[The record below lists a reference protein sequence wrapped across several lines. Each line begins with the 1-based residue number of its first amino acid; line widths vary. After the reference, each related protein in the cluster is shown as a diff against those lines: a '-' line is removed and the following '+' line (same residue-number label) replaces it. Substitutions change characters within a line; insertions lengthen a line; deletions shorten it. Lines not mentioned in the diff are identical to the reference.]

1 MQSLSE
7 MKIEKLKIKRD
18 TMLTLKRMNIDTLYD
33 LSAVSNSFFQDV
45 GNFLYNVRE
54 YCPVSILFDI
64 STLLES
70 IQNNSIGYVYDENIK
85 EDMAT
90 DINILY
96 PCNICECLSAFKDFT
111 NTGFNGNITNAT
123 KYIQD
128 IVESRNKNNILTGID
143 IVMLKLRFKDLH
155 SYKFISEEF
164 GFTNQNV
171 IYTISESLRKLNR
184 WIESIN
190 TEVVY

>member
-1 MQSLSE
+1 MQSLSK
-7 MKIEKLKIKRD
+7 MKIEKLKINRD
-18 TMLTLKRMNIDTLYD
+18 TMLALKRMGIGTIYD
-33 LSAVSNSFFQDV
+33 LSVVPNSFLQDVSN
-45 GNFLYNVRE
+45 FLCNVRE
-54 YCPVSILFDI
+54 YRPMSILFDI

-70 IQNNSIGYVYDENIK
+70 IGNNSIGYLYDENIK
-85 EDMAT
+85 VDMAT
-90 DINILY
+90 GINILY

-111 NTGFNGNITNAT
+111 NVGFNGDITNAT

-128 IVESRNKNNILTGID
+128 IVEGRNKNNILTAND

-184 WIESIN
+184 WIKNIN
-190 TEVVY
+190 MEVVY